1 MAKTLSEAAR
11 EREALKYATVFCHI
25 KESSERSKPGT
36 SLSSFDAGLNAFAQI
51 GALRLGAARCLISI
65 FDQDYQYVIAEA
77 TPSSS
82 LATNTSQPEHFWLG
96 CAAVT
101 RSYTGCDHLLTA
113 ANNPS
118 TDESKLLS
126 TPLPV
131 SVVPDM
137 TQDTRYLAKDHVLS
151 APHNRFYAGS
161 ALRTARGICIGA
173 YAIFD
178 DKPRDGLS
186 TPDIEFMQVM
196 SRAVMSHLELRRS
209 AESAGRSDRMVR
221 GIGSFV
227 EGKSTLSNL
236 WRGTNAAAFEQS
248 GTEGKLN
255 KNQQFLQQA
264 DTDRDLA
271 MQESAFESSRNL
283 YHGADV
289 APHRSPRSSLAAAA
303 HERSEN
309 ESSPAPLSSLT
320 VSDPNGVVSSG
331 QDSRSVTDK
340 ASKSTR
346 FTLHSNASVTSGAA
360 KSFGDELHTKELR
373 EVFGKAANIIRE
385 SIEVE
390 GVAFLDATIGTFGGL
405 VASNSDSETTSSESQ
420 PDTSGSEG
428 REEKEDPEQKYC
440 RIVGFSTTDASS
452 IDGKL
457 HGSSS
462 INVPQRFLRALL
474 RRYPAGKTFTFDG
487 VGELVSGDSEED
499 RLRASGPTS
508 GHVQVPL
515 QERKRKVTQ
524 SRHSESA
531 MLTSI
536 LNGARSVAMV
546 PLWDSTRERWHA
558 SAFVWTRSPDRIFS
572 VEKEVSYLRAFG
584 STIMAEINRIEAA
597 HSEKMKSDLLGSLSH
612 ELRSPLHG
620 VLAGIELIQDTELD
634 AFQGDTLHSM
644 ESCGRTL
651 LDVIEHLLD
660 YSKMNRFVNS
670 TKPTKSTQS
679 PKRAS
684 KNTDKTLK
692 KQQQSFESQMAPL
705 ATDVDVSLLVE
716 ETIESV
722 YSGFSYGRSR
732 GAQADQAL
740 APGSLYDQSSFAYQN
755 NQDSHRISNGSVAVY
770 LDIDANV
777 TWTRH
782 VQAGGLRRIMMN
794 ILGNSMKYTNSG
806 YILVQ
811 LTLIKVPLRRN
822 YKQTNLK
829 LTVTDSGK
837 GIDPDFLRDKI
848 FTPFS
853 QEDNLQPGT
862 GLGLSL
868 IHQIIT
874 LLNGTITVES
884 QLGRGTKMEVILPL
898 AQAQMASE
906 TSGSSGTDV
915 DSLKGL
921 RVSLRGFKTSTNT
934 DGLPNHPA
942 PIEAELLANLCRT
955 WLDLEII
962 PEDSEEI
969 RPDCIICNDQY
980 FDQLTRGPSGVL
992 PPIVVVCQNGSIARA
1007 QLDKSRNR
1015 RRSDFFE
1022 FISQPIGPHKLS
1034 KALLLVM
1041 ERWKVFSASPEG
1053 TADVLAMLH
1062 SRPLTID
1069 PGSSPIDQ
1077 QTHRVGDSHVD
1088 PTLSL
1093 ESLTK
1098 AVAEQTIDEVDH
1110 VDEIRPVT
1118 TQNTGEGSETSL
1130 GSGYEQGTE
1139 FLLVDDN
1146 KINLKILS
1154 AFMKKMKRSYESAS
1168 NGLEALQT
1176 YSASPGHFRCILM
1189 DISMPVMDGLEATR
1203 RIREFELSEKLPR
1216 SLIVALTGMASG
1228 KVQQEAFGSGV
1239 DFFLPKPVRLNQL
1252 TELLDDKGLGTKT

>member
-1 MAKTLSEAAR
+1 MRTAVISGADLFPFQPQS
-11 EREALKYATVFCHI
+11 CHI
-25 KESSERSKPGT
+25 KESTERPKPGT
-36 SLSSFDAGLNAFAQI
+36 ALTSVDAGLNAFAQL
-51 GALRLGAARCLISI
+51 GALRLGAARCIISI
-65 FDQDYQYVIAEA
+65 FDQNNQYVIAEA

-82 LATNTSQPEHFWLG
+82 LATNTNQPEDLWLG
-96 CAAVT
+96 CAAVP

-113 ANNPS
+113 ADDS
-118 TDESKLLS
+118 ATDESKLSS
-126 TPLPV
+126 TTTLPV
-131 SVVPDM
+131 SVIPDL
-137 TQDTRYLAKDHVLS
+137 TQDTRYFDKDHVTN
-151 APHNRFYAGS
+151 APNNRFYAGA

-173 YAIFD
+173 FSVFD

-186 TPDIEFMQVM
+186 TTEVDFTQLM
-196 SRAVMSHLELRRS
+196 SRAVMSHLELRRV

-227 EGKSTLSNL
+227 EGKSTMSNL
-236 WRGTNAAAFEQS
+236 WRGTNVAAFEQS
-248 GTEGKLN
+248 GMEGKLN
-255 KNQQFLQQA
+255 KNQQLLQQA
-264 DTDRDLA
+264 DSGRGLA
-271 MQESAFESSRNL
+271 MYESAFESSRNL
-283 YHGADV
+283 YHGPDSE
-289 APHRSPRSSLAAAA
+289 PHRKSALAAAP
-303 HERSEN
+303 ERN
-309 ESSPAPLSSLT
+309 ADESSPPPLPSLS
-320 VSDPNGVVSSG
+320 VSDPKGVVSSG
-331 QDSRSVTDK
+331 QDSRSTTDK

-346 FTLHSNASVTSGAA
+346 FTIHSNASVTSGAA
-360 KSFGDELHTKELR
+360 KSFGDELHTRELR
-373 EVFGKAANIIRE
+373 EAFGKAANIIRE

-390 GVAFLDATIGTFGGL
+390 GVAFLDAMIGSFGGL
-405 VASNSDSETTSSESQ
+405 VPNNSDSETTSSESQ

-428 REEKEDPEQKYC
+428 HEDKEDLGQKYC
-440 RIVGFSTTDASS
+440 RIMGFSTSEASS

-457 HGSSS
+457 HSSSS
-462 INVPQRFLRALL
+462 INVPQKFLRALL
-474 RRYPAGKTFTFDG
+474 RRYPAGKTFTFDSD
-487 VGELVSGDSEED
+487 GEVVSGDSEED
-499 RLRASGPTS
+499 RLRMSDPDSGNIPFS
-508 GHVQVPL
+508 L

-524 SRHSESA
+524 SRQSESTMFA
-531 MLTSI
+531 AI

-546 PLWDSTRERWHA
+546 PLWDSSKERWHA
-558 SAFVWTRSPDRIFS
+558 SAFVWTKSPDRIFS
-572 VEKEVSYLRAFG
+572 IEKEVSYLRAFG

-660 YSKMNRFVNS
+660 YSKMNRFVKS
-670 TKPTKSTQS
+670 TKPPQS

-684 KNTDKTLK
+684 RHGDKTLK

-705 ATDVDVSLLVE
+705 AVDVDVSVLVE

-722 YSGFSYGRSR
+722 YAGFGYGRFR
-732 GAQADQAL
+732 DVQADPAR
-740 APGSLYDQSSFAYQN
+740 APGSLYDQSSFAYQ
-755 NQDSHRISNGSVAVY
+755 DDRDPRRISNGSVAVY

-777 TWTRH
+777 KWTRH

-811 LTLIKVPLRRN
+811 LRLIKVPVRRN
-822 YKQTNLK
+822 YNQTNLK
-829 LTVTDSGK
+829 LTVIDSGK
-837 GIDPDFLRDKI
+837 GIAPDFLRDKI

-874 LLNGTITVES
+874 LLKGTITVES
-884 QLGRGTKMEVILPL
+884 QLGHGTKMEVIIPL
-898 AQAQMASE
+898 AQAKTAAEDVSTTE
-906 TSGSSGTDV
+906 TDAA
-915 DSLKGL
+915 SLKGL
-921 RVSLRGFKTSTNT
+921 RVGLRGFKNSV
-934 DGLPNHPA
+934 DKGGLPNHTA
-942 PIEAELLANLCRT
+942 PVERELLSNLCGA
-955 WLDLEII
+955 WLQLEVIA
-962 PEDSEEI
+962 EDDEDT

-980 FDQLTRGPSGVL
+980 FDRLMRGPSGIL

-1007 QLDKSRNR
+1007 LLDKSRDR

-1041 ERWKVFSASPEG
+1041 ERWQIFSASPAG
-1053 TADVLAMLH
+1053 AADALEMRNLQ
-1062 SRPLTID
+1062 PLTVD
-1069 PGSSPIDQ
+1069 PSCSPENGE
-1077 QTHRVGDSHVD
+1077 THSVGDSHVD

-1098 AVAEQTIDEVDH
+1098 AAAQQTIEEAKHADDIQPE
-1110 VDEIRPVT
+1110 
-1118 TQNTGEGSETSL
+1118 TGPGPGSDTPSS
-1130 GSGYEQGTE
+1130 SGNEQAVE

-1146 KINLKILS
+1146 KINLQILS
-1154 AFMKKMKRSYESAS
+1154 AFMKKMKRKYDSAS

-1176 YSASPGHFRCILM
+1176 YSSTPGHFRCILM

-1203 RIREFELSEKLPR
+1203 RIREFEQSQKLPR

-1252 TELLDDKGLGTKT
+1252 TELIDDKGLGSQA